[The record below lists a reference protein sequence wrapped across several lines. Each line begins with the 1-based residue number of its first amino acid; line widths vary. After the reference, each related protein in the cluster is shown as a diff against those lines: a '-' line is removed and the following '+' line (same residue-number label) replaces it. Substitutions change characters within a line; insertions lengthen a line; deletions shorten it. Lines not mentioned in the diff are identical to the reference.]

1 MMLALLNLVGGWY
14 ELMGKPGEAAA
25 FCNICMKGCYPY
37 WQFRQDEEGFTV
49 RVRRRIW
56 RELAVECTAA
66 GLSLCCLR
74 EGGLPQ
80 VLRRYRRRWG
90 LIIGMIFF
98 VGVVW
103 LSGRFVW
110 NIEVTGTDRYH
121 PRDVLEELASQGFGV
136 GTYIPDVDVRELQNR
151 VLISSDR
158 FAWISVNLFGTT
170 AQVEVVE
177 LAARQIPKRET
188 APANL
193 VAAVDGQ
200 ITRLEL
206 RSGWPSVA
214 VGDVVRSGEL
224 LVSGLGETKDARTL
238 TARAEGKVY
247 AQVVHELSVEIPL
260 DYEVKRYTGEK
271 KREKRIIFF
280 GKEINLFT
288 KTGIL
293 GGSCDTIE
301 NERILSF
308 FGQVSVPVSFLT
320 TTHLAYVI
328 EPARR
333 TEEAAL
339 ALAELELRQQTDALC
354 AEAELVQRNLRT
366 TVTDTAVR
374 LDCTIWC
381 IENIAQTQP
390 ITLGDPAEVSE
401 S

>member
-1 MMLALLNLVGGWY
+1 MMLSMLNLIGGWY
-14 ELMGKPGEAAA
+14 ELAGGLGEAAA
-25 FCNICMKGCYPY
+25 FCNVCMKGCHPY
-37 WQFRQDEEGFTV
+37 WCFRQDENGYTV
-49 RVRRRIW
+49 RVRRRVW
-56 RELAVECTAA
+56 RELSVDCAAA
-66 GLSLCCLR
+66 GLSLCCLQ

-80 VLRRYRRRWG
+80 LLHRYRRRWG
-90 LIIGMIFF
+90 LVLGLIFF
-98 VGVVW
+98 VGIVW
-103 LSGRFVW
+103 LSGRYIW
-110 NIEVTGTDRYH
+110 TIEVTGTDRYH
-121 PRDVLEELASQGFGV
+121 PSDVLEELAAQGFGV
-136 GTYIPDVDVRELQNR
+136 GSYIPSVDIRKLQNR

-158 FAWISVNLFGTT
+158 FAWISINLFGTT

-177 LAARQIPKRET
+177 FAERQVPRREI

-193 VAAVDGQ
+193 VAAADGQ
-200 ITRLEL
+200 IIRLEL
-206 RSGWPSVA
+206 RAGWPSVA
-214 VGDVVRSGEL
+214 VGDVVRAGEL

-247 AQVVHELSVEIPL
+247 AQVVHEISVEIPL
-260 DYEVKRYTGEK
+260 DYEAKRYTGEK
-271 KREKRIIFF
+271 NREKSIIFF

-293 GGSCDTIE
+293 SGSCDTIE

-308 FGQVSVPVSFLT
+308 FGQVSVPVSFIT
-320 TTHLAYVI
+320 TTRLAYVT
-328 EPARR
+328 ESARR
-333 TEEAAL
+333 TEDEAI

-354 AEAELVQRNLRT
+354 AGAELVQRNLRT